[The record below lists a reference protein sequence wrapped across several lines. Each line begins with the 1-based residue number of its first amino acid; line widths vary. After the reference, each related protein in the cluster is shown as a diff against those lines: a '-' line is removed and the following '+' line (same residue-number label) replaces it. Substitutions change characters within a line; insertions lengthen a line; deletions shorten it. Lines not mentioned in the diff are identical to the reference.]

1 MTLTLEDSGEHAALD
16 LPDDDDFDDELVS
29 RLGPTVYHLDR
40 RDPAARAAGWLCAIL
55 AGLVLWL
62 FVGLAVLMAL
72 D

>member
-1 MTLTLEDSGEHAALD
+1 MSLTDLATDDSGEH
-16 LPDDDDFDDELVS
+16 DFDDELVA

>member
-1 MTLTLEDSGEHAALD
+1 VTLTDLAPDDSGEH
-16 LPDDDDFDDELVS
+16 DFDHELVA
-29 RLGPTVYHLDR
+29 RLGPTVYHLDG

-62 FVGLAVLMAL
+62 LIGLAVLLAL